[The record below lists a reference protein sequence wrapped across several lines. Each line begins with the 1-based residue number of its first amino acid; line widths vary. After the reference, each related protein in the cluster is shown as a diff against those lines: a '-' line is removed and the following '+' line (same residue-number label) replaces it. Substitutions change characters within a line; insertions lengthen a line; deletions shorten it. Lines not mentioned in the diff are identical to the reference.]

1 LIWQTGKPYAEQG
14 KTLANGLDGVW
25 VSDFIK
31 EMEYAYAAADVVISR
46 AGAMAIAELSV
57 LGKPAILVP
66 YPFAA
71 EDHQTVNALKLE
83 KKQAGILVRDD
94 EARGKLVDEAVGL
107 VKNENK
113 RNELSRNIGI
123 LGIKDADMVIAGKI
137 LGK

>member
-1 LIWQTGKPYAEQG
+1 
-14 KTLANGLDGVW
+14 
-25 VSDFIK
+25 
-31 EMEYAYAAADVVISR
+31 VVISR
-46 AGAMAIAELSV
+46 AGAMAIAELCV